1 MWTTSF
7 APLVAALTLLSL
19 ARLTADAAATQAPAD
34 SDLGAKLRQL
44 AATAPGRA
52 GVSVVHI
59 ESGRGAAVNS
69 DERFPMMSVYKLPIA
84 IHALRERQRGQLDLN
99 EVVTLA
105 EADRRPGFSPMA
117 ESIAANGSLTV
128 SVRDV
133 IVAVVTRSDNTAS
146 DWLLRR
152 VGGPGAVARTLR
164 ELRLSGIDVSRYEL
178 QFAADYYGVC
188 CVDAMRPFSL
198 ARFAEAVERV
208 PAGARQTSAKAY
220 ERDPRDTA
228 TPAGMTALLVRLQQ
242 GELLDGPN
250 TAWLLEL
257 MAEMH
262 ARDTRIR
269 AGLPPGTSVALRPGT
284 SGLTGE
290 VRAAHNDAG
299 IVTLPAGRGHLAV
312 AIFLK
317 GAGGT
322 EEERDAA
329 IAGFARAAYDWA
341 VGKP

>member
-1 MWTTSF
+1 VQPGAM
-7 APLVAALTLLSL
+7 V
-19 ARLTADAAATQAPAD
+19 TQASGD
-34 SDLGAKLRQL
+34 SELGAKLRQL
-44 AATAPGRA
+44 AVTAPGRA

-59 ESGRGAAVNS
+59 ESGKGAAVNA

-84 IHALRERQRGQLDLN
+84 IHALRELERARLDLT
-99 EVVTLA
+99 EVVRLTA
-105 EADRRPGFSPMA
+105 ADRRPGFSPMA
-117 ESIAANGSLTV
+117 ESIAATGPLTL
-128 SVRDV
+128 SMRDV

-164 ELRLSGIDVSRYEL
+164 ELRLPGIDVSRYEL
-178 QFAADYYGVC
+178 QFAADYYGMC

-198 ARFAEAVERV
+198 DRFAEAVERV
-208 PAGARQTSAKAY
+208 PAAARETAAKAY

-228 TPAGMTALLVRLQQ
+228 TPAGMTALLVRLQH
-242 GELLDGPN
+242 GELLNERN

-257 MAEMH
+257 MSQMH

-284 SGLTGE
+284 SGLTGG
-290 VRAAHNDAG
+290 VRAAHNDTG

-329 IAGFARAAYDWA
+329 IAGFARTAYDWA